1 MTRTAAAL
9 ILLLAACA
17 RDTIPGTQIPDE
29 PKTRAVLDAFGR
41 YKAALEARDAT
52 ALYGLA
58 APSYYDPGDPSRGVG
73 PTDYQTLQTKLQHDF
88 DKVDGLKLEVTLK
101 DVQVKGEEA
110 RVDYFQV
117 LRYAV
122 NTPSGARWKS
132 ESDDARMK
140 MVKVGG
146 EWKIASGL

>member
-1 MTRTAAAL
+1 MKRTAAL
-9 ILLLAACA
+9 LLLLAACSH
-17 RDTIPGTQIPDE
+17 DTIPGTQIPDE
-29 PKTRAVLDAFGR
+29 PKTRAVLDVFGQ
-41 YKAALEARDAT
+41 YKAALEARDAN

-58 APSYYDPGDPSRGVG
+58 APSYYDPGDQVKGLG
-73 PTDYQTLQTKLQHDF
+73 PTDYQSLPGKLQHDF
-88 DKVDGLKLEVTLK
+88 DKVGGLKLEVTLK

-122 NTPSGARWKS
+122 TTPSGERWKS

-140 MVKVGG
+140 LIKVGRD
-146 EWKIASGL
+146 WKIASGL

>member
-1 MTRTAAAL
+1 MKRLAAL
-9 ILLLAACA
+9 LLLAACSHS
-17 RDTIPGTQIPDE
+17 TIPGTQIPDE
-29 PKTRAVLDAFGR
+29 PRTRAVLDVFGR
-41 YKAALEARDAT
+41 YKEALEARDANG
-52 ALYGLA
+52 LYALA
-58 APSYYDPGDPSRGVG
+58 APTYYDAGDPVRGLG
-73 PTDYQTLQTKLQHDF
+73 PTDYQSLPGKLQHDF
-88 DKVDGLKLEVTLK
+88 EKVAGVRLEVTIK

-122 NTPSGARWKS
+122 NTPAGERWKS

-140 MVKVGG
+140 LVKVGP